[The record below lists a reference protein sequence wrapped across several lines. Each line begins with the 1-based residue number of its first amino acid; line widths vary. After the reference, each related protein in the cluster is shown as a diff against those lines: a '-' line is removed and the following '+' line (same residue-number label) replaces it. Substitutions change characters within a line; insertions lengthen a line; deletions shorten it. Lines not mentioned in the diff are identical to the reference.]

1 MAQYEDILSTV
12 EQIRK
17 LGRLLKTADEVL
29 SSRIDAQ
36 VTASTDS
43 DADYAAEVV
52 DGRADVWGNVCGSLG
67 SNIRGGQNRLSLAL
81 ELLQAVLQEQI
92 DALAESRMEN
102 TLNIADANEVRRREL
117 AREEEHRIADDDS
130 LQRQT
135 NSLSEAV
142 LGILAIISEKRER
155 QTGGKE

>member
-17 LGRLLKTADEVL
+17 LGRLLKLADEVL
-29 SSRIDAQ
+29 SARIDAQ

-43 DADYAAEVV
+43 DADYAAEVA
-52 DGRADVWGNVCGSLG
+52 DGRADAWGNVQGSLG
-67 SNIRGGQNRLSLAL
+67 SNIRDGQNRLSMAI
-81 ELLQAVLQEQI
+81 ELLQTLLQGQI

-102 TLNIADANEVRRREL
+102 SLNIADANELRRREL
-117 AREEEHRIADDDS
+117 AREEECRIAGDDS
-130 LQRQT
+130 LQRQI

-142 LGILAIISEKRER
+142 LGILAIISENRER
-155 QTGGKE
+155 QTGGI

>member
-1 MAQYEDILSTV
+1 MAQYQDILSTV
-12 EQIRK
+12 EHIRK
-17 LGRLLKTADEVL
+17 LGRLLKTTDEVL

-43 DADYAAEVV
+43 DADYAAEVA
-52 DGRADVWGNVCGSLG
+52 DGRVDTWGNVCGSLG

-117 AREEEHRIADDDS
+117 AREEVHRIADDDS
-130 LQRQT
+130 LQRQI

-142 LGILAIISEKRER
+142 LGILAIISENREK
-155 QTGGKE
+155 QTGGQ